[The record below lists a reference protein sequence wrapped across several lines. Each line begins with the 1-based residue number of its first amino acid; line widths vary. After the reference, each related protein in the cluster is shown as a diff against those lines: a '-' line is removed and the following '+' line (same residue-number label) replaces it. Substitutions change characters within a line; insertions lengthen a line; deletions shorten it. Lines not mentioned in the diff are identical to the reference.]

1 MSSTIR
7 IAGAMLAPL
16 ALGACGLPIGVQ
28 IASLFADGVSYLTTD
43 KSLTDHGISA
53 VTGEDC
59 ALWRGVEGANICHEP
74 ASDKEAET
82 IVAALGKP
90 KAPTTAPIVTAARGD
105 SELPTEVFAEAP
117 KALPAKP
124 SVIALNER
132 QPKPVSK
139 IASPVAA
146 DAMILGS
153 EPPPPPQPAQVRR
166 VIETAPLPAPA
177 TEPKA
182 TVKMAEAVPP
192 PPPPAPPAAKP
203 EPQRPIKLA
212 RPKLEQVSM
221 KLPAKAPAKQTTSA
235 GKATYYV
242 IASYRRA
249 PDAAKFANRNAKTKA
264 QVIEGTAGGRQV
276 FRVAVGPIDRN
287 DSRAVKVRLKQAG
300 FKDTWRLTLNAAPV
314 ETKVATLR

>member
-7 IAGAMLAPL
+7 IAGALLAPL

-90 KAPTTAPIVTAARGD
+90 KAPTSAPVMTAARGD
-105 SELPTEVFAEAP
+105 ADLPTEVFAEAP
-117 KALPAKP
+117 EAPPAKP
-124 SVIALNER
+124 NVIALNER
-132 QPKPVSK
+132 QPKPVAK
-139 IASPVAA
+139 IAPPAA
-146 DAMILGS
+146 TNAMILGTDL
-153 EPPPPPQPAQVRR
+153 PPPPQPAQVRR

-177 TEPKA
+177 TKPKA
-182 TVKMAEAVPP
+182 TVKMAEALPL
-192 PPPPAPPAAKP
+192 PPPPAPQAAKS
-203 EPQRPIKLA
+203 EPQRPIKLTQ
-212 RPKLEQVSM
+212 PKLERASV
-221 KLPAKAPAKQTTSA
+221 KLPAKAPAKQTVSA

-249 PDAAKFANRNAKTKA
+249 ADAAKFANRNAKTQA

-276 FRVAVGPIDRN
+276 YRVAVGPIDRK
-287 DSRAVKVRLKQAG
+287 DSRAVKARLKQAG
-300 FKDTWRLTLNAAPV
+300 FKDTWRLTLNSAPV
-314 ETKVATLR
+314 ETEVATLR